1 MAVFQNTL
9 SNISNLTKCVQKD
22 RLDSEV
28 ILVELDFKPLS
39 THWNQFTK
47 PKTSKNPFCKN
58 FTLILNRI
66 MR

>member
-47 PKTSKNPFCKN
+47 PKPPKTHSAK
-58 FTLILNRI
+58 ILPLF
-66 MR
+66 